1 MARTTLVTGVS
12 RRKGIGFAIVR
23 RLLRED
29 GARVFAHSFAP
40 YDATEPWGADPG
52 GTTGVLADLGG
63 EGEHLA
69 HLEVDL
75 SEPTAPRRL
84 VQAAGER
91 FGPLDALV
99 VNHARSQLGA
109 LHELDAANLDATWAV
124 NVRASLLLA
133 QGFAE
138 QYRPEPGGGRVVL
151 FTSGQHLGPMPT
163 EIAYAATKGA
173 LQQITRTLAD
183 ALAERDITV
192 NCINPGPTD
201 TGWANSD
208 QESFVVRHMPRRR
221 WNSPAEAADVVALL
235 LAPEAATITGQVID
249 AEGGFRR
256 FTP

>member
-40 YDATEPWGADPG
+40 YDATEPWGADPS

-109 LHELDAANLDATWAV
+109 LHELNVATLDATWAV

-151 FTSGQHLGPMPT
+151 FTSGQHLGPMPA

-201 TGWANSD
+201 TGWANRD

-235 LAPEAATITGQVID
+235 LAPEAATITDQVID